1 MAVYSRD
8 NSDRENDERRR
19 RGAGSPWYTGN
30 SGGAGSRRLQEPM
43 EMSLEDEED
52 YEEYVRSREK
62 RYGSRSSAV
71 ERARAANS
79 ARRMADNSSSGSR
92 TQESQYGSS
101 SPDSRYGGPSSG
113 SRTTAYRTSDSSS
126 SGGPSSGGRSG
137 DNRTDRSDGRG
148 RSRQEPVMDQGPE
161 NGRNDQ
167 GGNGQNDQGRQK
179 KRKGPGIFLRILFV
193 LLLLVCIVGGFFFF
207 KMRKVLN
214 LQRVNSVDLEETLK
228 LGISPQVKNNEKMK
242 GYKNIALFGVDSR
255 SGDLLEGDN
264 RSDSM
269 MVCSIHEETGEIRL
283 VSVYRDTILEVGDG
297 YYTKAN
303 SAYALGGP
311 AQAINMLNQNF
322 DLNIVDF
329 VTVGFEGLAHTIDA
343 LGGIEIQ
350 IDEEEREYLNQ
361 YVHDMHLELGT
372 EDTPVEESGTV
383 LMNGIQATAY
393 SRIRYTAGDDF
404 KRAERQRTVLQKTLD
419 KARESGPTALVAVA
433 NNVVGDMA
441 TSLSTAELLN
451 LIMKASNLEL
461 AGTGGLP
468 QEEYRGFGSTYED
481 GEFILPLN
489 LEENICWL
497 HSFLFGEENY
507 IISEEAAERNE
518 YIRNNFQPYY

>member
-30 SGGAGSRRLQEPM
+30 SGGAGSRRPQEPM

-79 ARRMADNSSSGSR
+79 ARRMADNSSSG
-92 TQESQYGSS
+92 
-101 SPDSRYGGPSSG
+101 GPSSG
-113 SRTTAYRTSDSSS
+113 S
-126 SGGPSSGGRSG
+126 RSG

-148 RSRQEPVMDQGPE
+148 RSRQEPVMDQDPE

-167 GGNGQNDQGRQK
+167 GGHGQNDQGRQK

-481 GEFILPLN
+481 GEFILPLD